1 MSTTVSP
8 FPTGRCA
15 NGEVKSQKSKVTELC
30 RKAYGI
36 ATLKAQPLV
45 EKCELRLRIPMQKF
59 LTIAWIQTEKLSCMS
74 QSLAATPSL
83 QDVTESII
91 SHQATSIVTNPP
103 WNLTYL
109 NQYLVIVF

>member
-1 MSTTVSP
+1 MSTT
-8 FPTGRCA
+8 
-15 NGEVKSQKSKVTELC
+15 VTELC

-36 ATLKAQPLV
+36 ATFKAQPLV

-91 SHQATSIVTNPP
+91 FLPGNIYSNEPP
-103 WNLTYL
+103 LKSDL
-109 NQYLVIVF
+109 S